1 MRLNSLALRLFA
13 TSAAWTLLVLPLA
26 GYIIY
31 SLYRED
37 VQLSFDAQL
46 KKLLTQ
52 ITIDSMSTTGDEP
65 VMPPN
70 LYEPLF
76 EVTQSG
82 PLRTRFHVVP
92 HSAES
97 IGKSVARTLPYAVEP
112 QLHVLRSAGTA
123 SASLFDIEAEGLL
136 LTGVEREDSK
146 LRLFLLNTEDSNRIL
161 SLKPAT
167 LTPRAARLIDLE
179 GKPKRDV
186 AANGGAIIV
195 DVAARAWVGVEI
207 DV

>member
-26 GYIIY
+26 GYLIY

-52 ITIDSMSTTGDEP
+52 ITIDSMSTTGDTP
-65 VMPPN
+65 VIPPN

-82 PLRTRFHVVP
+82 WYWQITP
-92 HSAES
+92 HRRGSGSDARLA
-97 IGKSVARTLPYAVEP
+97 VARD
-112 QLHVLRSAGTA
+112 G
-123 SASLFDIEAEGLL
+123 
-136 LTGVEREDSK
+136 
-146 LRLFLLNTEDSNRIL
+146 
-161 SLKPAT
+161 
-167 LTPRAARLIDLE
+167 
-179 GKPKRDV
+179 
-186 AANGGAIIV
+186 
-195 DVAARAWVGVEI
+195 
-207 DV
+207 

>member
-52 ITIDSMSTTGDEP
+52 ITIDSMSTTGDTP

-82 PLRTRFHVVP
+82 WYWQIRPIDGQVVP
-92 HSAES
+92 VR
-97 IGKSVARTLPYAVEP
+97 GDYYL
-112 QLHVLRSAGTA
+112 AG
-123 SASLFDIEAEGLL
+123 G
-136 LTGVEREDSK
+136 R
-146 LRLFLLNTEDSNRIL
+146 SNRDYPALVEAFRSLPARLVIL
-161 SLKPAT
+161 CSQVNLEELGQVRIPIMSRSCATFLSRPSMYTFEVRKPASSPCGT
-167 LTPRAARLIDLE
+167 IRVRPGRVWRSRSCETRNALWLPGPGD
-179 GKPKRDV
+179 
-186 AANGGAIIV
+186 
-195 DVAARAWVGVEI
+195 
-207 DV
+207 